1 MLALSISMGLHLNLS
16 QKIRIDSILYQKGKM
31 YQRRDIVEGSSPN
44 GSQKVVTKYFLKILP
59 KNRKVLEIQDFC
71 VRVQF

>member
-1 MLALSISMGLHLNLS
+1 MVAKSY
-16 QKIRIDSILYQKGKM
+16 QKRTLVGEPYVGEKGKM